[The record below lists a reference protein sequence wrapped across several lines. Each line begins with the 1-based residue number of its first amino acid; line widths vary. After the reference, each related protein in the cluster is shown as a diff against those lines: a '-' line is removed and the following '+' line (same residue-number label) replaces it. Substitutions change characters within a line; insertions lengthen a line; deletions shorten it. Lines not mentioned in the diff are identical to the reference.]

1 MDRTSEMTPEEQ
13 IHCDLMRSIARS
25 LSDTPLI
32 LKGGTTLLLAYGL
45 NRLVG
50 SSSGDLTQVSIFL
63 TIFPQIPSLLIS

>member
-50 SSSGDLTQVSIFL
+50 SSSGDLS
-63 TIFPQIPSLLIS
+63 